1 TRWGGWRAGWSWG
14 RAGFGGGSVT
24 AKSGPVIVRSMD
36 LSPSSCRSRGGLAP
50 ACTSSDQ
57 GRTRT
62 AIEMH
67 VTPKPAL
74 MHRCWRPTS
83 TYQQFVRV
91 HNLAHNGNTSRRFY
105 ILKTHPFWEVIAASN
120 TLNTPKVTATN
131 CMRPLARWAWGVSKK
146 LDSLCRSGRT
156 KSWIK
161 VKNPNSPAAAG
172 GEDGTF

>member
-1 TRWGGWRAGWSWG
+1 
-14 RAGFGGGSVT
+14 
-24 AKSGPVIVRSMD
+24 
-36 LSPSSCRSRGGLAP
+36 
-50 ACTSSDQ
+50 
-57 GRTRT
+57 
-62 AIEMH
+62 MH

-131 CMRPLARWAWGVSKK
+131 CMRPLASWAWGGFQRNWTRFSAQAGRKVGSKLK
-146 LDSLCRSGRT
+146 IQIRPLQLGLRMGRF
-156 KSWIK
+156 
-161 VKNPNSPAAAG
+161 NS
-172 GEDGTF
+172 